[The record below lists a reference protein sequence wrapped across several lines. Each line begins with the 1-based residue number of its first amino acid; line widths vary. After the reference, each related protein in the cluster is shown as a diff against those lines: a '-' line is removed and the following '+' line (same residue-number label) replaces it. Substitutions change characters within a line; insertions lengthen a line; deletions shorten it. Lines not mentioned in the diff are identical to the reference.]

1 MMLSISQ
8 LHASYE
14 DLKVYASDKVEK
26 TLAFGKEHKREILLA
41 AGVVATA
48 VLVYYFVLP
57 QLFESNNPSSA
68 KNLSDLGKRI
78 VKEPIIPKS
87 SATVNLLDPKP
98 SVSTVPISLANQSQ
112 SVVNEGTCPAFNL
125 PAPLQ
130 AISDRPHNA
139 ELPSFPVPK
148 QSNLLT
154 RQVQRIVKEDS
165 PIIPTKPLI
174 PVKSFDPKPSAL
186 TLPSPIANQS
196 QSVVN
201 EGTCP
206 AFNLPAPLQAVADKP
221 HNSELPSFPVPKQ
234 SNLLTRLVQPI
245 VKKNSTIISKS
256 PTFKPL
262 NSSHISHSSTEQTNR
277 MNQMP
282 RPLIEQPIFPKLG
295 PNIFEKIKKT
305 TAESFSNEDRSEE
318 YITRE
323 LLAAGFSRSC
333 EKMKGAFETSQ
344 YYAEKMK
351 GAFETSQYYAEKMRI
366 VSQPIA
372 TWAFRI
378 ALPFLIKDLIFNK
391 GQIFI

>member
-57 QLFESNNPSSA
+57 QLFPPA
-68 KNLSDLGKRI
+68 TDKFADLGKSV
-78 VKEPIIPKS
+78 VKKNPIIPKS
-87 SATVNLLDPKP
+87 SISDQSFNPKTLPSLVNQGQRVL
-98 SVSTVPISLANQSQ
+98 
-112 SVVNEGTCPAFNL
+112 NEGTCPAFDL
-125 PAPLQ
+125 PAPLL
-130 AISDRPHNA
+130 AI
-139 ELPSFPVPK
+139 
-148 QSNLLT
+148 
-154 RQVQRIVKEDS
+154 
-165 PIIPTKPLI
+165 
-174 PVKSFDPKPSAL
+174 
-186 TLPSPIANQS
+186 
-196 QSVVN
+196 
-201 EGTCP
+201 
-206 AFNLPAPLQAVADKP
+206 ADKP
-221 HNSELPSFPVPKQ
+221 HNSELPSFP
-234 SNLLTRLVQPI
+234 T
-245 VKKNSTIISKS
+245 
-256 PTFKPL
+256 
-262 NSSHISHSSTEQTNR
+262 TEQTNS
-277 MNQMP
+277 MDKMP
-282 RPLIEQPIFPKLG
+282 IPLIEQPISPKLG

-344 YYAEKMK
+344 YYAEKM
-351 GAFETSQYYAEKMRI
+351 RI

-391 GQIFI
+391 GRIFI